1 MVGEPFSEHFSVDRF
16 RLDDPFWKW
25 ASECVAKEFK
35 NILRQQR
42 IRIATLFYSSWYYRS
57 RVALEMN
64 ARESDWNGKSRQTCA
79 SCNSLQ
85 VETIPFL
92 FRRNNN
98 SHQRQLHLVHNDT
111 TVLLSLWIESTLGAT
126 ISPSSSPLVPS
137 PNGYGC
143 ASKWSGERPVI
154 APAPSTS
161 LPFYLFLCWARLTL
175 RHSWRQPDRLIRHS

>member
-1 MVGEPFSEHFSVDRF
+1 
-16 RLDDPFWKW
+16 
-25 ASECVAKEFK
+25 
-35 NILRQQR
+35 
-42 IRIATLFYSSWYYRS
+42 
-57 RVALEMN
+57 MN

-175 RHSWRQPDRLIRHS
+175 RHSWRQPDRLIRHSQPVGNKSQKRALGIKQLYRDADMRTWLALFEKYPPPFERVDT